1 VSGSKP
7 ITASRSSGDGGVV
20 AHKRVR
26 SARRDEDE
34 DEDGAGSGDD
44 ERDGRNKASEVLTN
58 DTARATVTRARIV
71 TYRDVPA
78 LLCGAYRNTF

>member
-1 VSGSKP
+1 MRFTCRGGSVSGSKP

-34 DEDGAGSGDD
+34 DEDEDGAGSGDD
-44 ERDGRNKASEVLTN
+44 ERDGRNKASDVLTN

-71 TYRDVPA
+71 P
-78 LLCGAYRNTF
+78 